1 MQLKE
6 KQINFLYLI
15 LSLIIIIVLYIVN
28 LNFRDK
34 LETIA
39 LSESFFWLLVP
50 VFVFSSINMI
60 FKKSPISNWI
70 MFTKYYIPICA
81 ILVVI
86 TPTSTNGMDFIPLVK
101 ETLTITF
108 SAFYSLTSFYL
119 IFLKTIN

>member
-15 LSLIIIIVLYIVN
+15 LSLIIIIVSYIVN

-60 FKKSPISNWI
+60 FKKSHISNWI

-119 IFLKTIN
+119 IFLKKIN